1 MLAIVG
7 GLGAALVFATVTL
20 CNSRSSRMIGPSQL
34 LAWVMLIGLAIVA
47 PLVVL
52 EGVPDDLD
60 AESGAWLA
68 VAGIGNVVGLLLAYA
83 ALRVGKVGIVA
94 PVIATQGAVAAVLA
108 VIAGESI
115 GAGAAVTLAVIA
127 VGVVLAGLAG
137 DGGGEAEGGAA
148 ERAVKEAAVPARAV
162 PERGAP
168 ERAVPERAAAERP
181 VPQRAPAERPAP
193 RALGRSHA
201 MLYALGAAFAIGWS
215 LYATARASI
224 DLPVVWALL
233 PSRVIGV
240 AVVTVPIVLRSGLR
254 MTREALPLVLVAG
267 VCEVLGFALFALGAR
282 HGIAVSAVLASQ
294 FAAVAAVAAY
304 FLFGE
309 RLARVQLAGVTL
321 IVAGVGALS
330 ALEA

>member
-47 PLVVL
+47 PLVVA
-52 EGVPDDLD
+52 EGVPDGLD
-60 AESGAWLA
+60 AASAAWLA
-68 VAGIGNVVGLLLAYA
+68 VAGVGNVVGLLFAYA

-94 PVIATQGAVAAVLA
+94 PVVATQGAVAAVLA
-108 VIAGESI
+108 VIGGESI
-115 GAGAAVTLAVIA
+115 GAASGLMLVVIA

-137 DGGGEAEGGAA
+137 EPGEASNGTEHATD
-148 ERAVKEAAVPARAV
+148 
-162 PERGAP
+162 RGDASD
-168 ERAVPERAAAERP
+168 AGDSRP
-181 VPQRAPAERPAP
+181 L
-193 RALGRSHA
+193 AL
-201 MLYALGAAFAIGWS
+201 ALGAAFAIGWS

-224 DLPVVWALL
+224 ELPVVWALL
-233 PSRVIGV
+233 PSRLIGV
-240 AVVTVPIVLRSGLR
+240 AAVTLPLVARTGLR
-254 MTREALPLVLVAG
+254 MTRKALPLVMTAG

-304 FLFGE
+304 LLFGE
-309 RLARVQLAGVTL
+309 RLARVQLLGVAL
-321 IVAGVGALS
+321 IVVGVGVLS
-330 ALEA
+330 ALQA

>member
-20 CNSRSSRMIGPSQL
+20 CNSRSSRMIGPTQL
-34 LAWVMLIGLAIVA
+34 LSWVMLIGLAIVL

-60 AESGAWLA
+60 GESGAWLA

-83 ALRVGKVGIVA
+83 ALRAGKVGIVA

-108 VIAGESI
+108 VVAGESI
-115 GAGAAVTLAVIA
+115 GVGAAVTLAFIA

-137 DGGGEAEGGAA
+137 DEDEEVEGREGG
-148 ERAVKEAAVPARAV
+148 P
-162 PERGAP
+162 
-168 ERAVPERAAAERP
+168 
-181 VPQRAPAERPAP
+181 
-193 RALGRSHA
+193 HA

-240 AVVTVPIVLRSGLR
+240 AVVTVPLALRSGLR

-321 IVAGVGALS
+321 IVAGVGVLS

>member
-20 CNSRSSRMIGPSQL
+20 CNSRSSRMIGPTQL
-34 LAWVMLIGLAIVA
+34 LSWVMLIGLAIVA

-60 AESGAWLA
+60 GESGAWLA

-108 VIAGESI
+108 VVAGESI
-115 GAGAAVTLAVIA
+115 GVGAAVTLAVIA
-127 VGVVLAGLAG
+127 TGVVLAGLAAD
-137 DGGGEAEGGAA
+137 DGEEVEGREGG
-148 ERAVKEAAVPARAV
+148 P
-162 PERGAP
+162 
-168 ERAVPERAAAERP
+168 
-181 VPQRAPAERPAP
+181 
-193 RALGRSHA
+193 HA

-233 PSRVIGV
+233 PSRLIGV
-240 AVVTVPIVLRSGLR
+240 AVVTVPLVLRSGLR

-309 RLARVQLAGVTL
+309 RLARVQLVGVTL
-321 IVAGVGALS
+321 IVAGVGVLS

>member
-20 CNSRSSRMIGPSQL
+20 CNSRSSRMIGPTQL
-34 LAWVMLIGLAIVA
+34 LSWVMLIGLAIVL

-60 AESGAWLA
+60 GESGAWLA

-83 ALRVGKVGIVA
+83 ALRAGKVGIVA

-108 VIAGESI
+108 VVAGESI
-115 GAGAAVTLAVIA
+115 GVGAAVTLAFIA

-137 DGGGEAEGGAA
+137 DEDEEVEGREGG
-148 ERAVKEAAVPARAV
+148 PH
-162 PERGAP
+162 
-168 ERAVPERAAAERP
+168 
-181 VPQRAPAERPAP
+181 
-193 RALGRSHA
+193 AL
-201 MLYALGAAFAIGWS
+201 LYALGAAVAIGWS
-215 LYATARASI
+215 LYATARASL

-240 AVVTVPIVLRSGLR
+240 AVVTVPLALRAGLR
-254 MTREALPLVLVAG
+254 MTREALPFVLVAG

-321 IVAGVGALS
+321 IVAGVGVLS

>member
-20 CNSRSSRMIGPSQL
+20 CNSRSSRMIGPTQL

-47 PLVVL
+47 PLVAL
-52 EGVPDDLD
+52 EGVPDELD
-60 AESGAWLA
+60 AESGTWLA

-83 ALRVGKVGIVA
+83 ALRLGKVGVVA
-94 PVIATQGAVAAVLA
+94 PVVATQGAVAAVLA
-108 VIAGESI
+108 VVAGESI
-115 GAGAAVTLAVIA
+115 GAGAGLALAVIA
-127 VGVVLAGLAG
+127 VGVVLAGRTTGSGEPAAPG
-137 DGGGEAEGGAA
+137 DEPDPGR
-148 ERAVKEAAVPARAV
+148 ER
-162 PERGAP
+162 
-168 ERAVPERAAAERP
+168 
-181 VPQRAPAERPAP
+181 
-193 RALGRSHA
+193 RALSFG
-201 MLYALGAAFAIGWS
+201 LGAAFAIGWS
-215 LYATARASI
+215 LYATARAGI
-224 DLPVVWALL
+224 ELPVVWALL

-240 AVVTVPIVLRSGLR
+240 VAVTVPLALRSGLR
-254 MTREALPLVLVAG
+254 MTRAALPLVLIAG

-309 RLARVQLAGVTL
+309 RLARVQLAGVAL
-321 IVAGVGALS
+321 IVVGVGVLS

>member
-20 CNSRSSRMIGPSQL
+20 CNSRSSRMIGPTQL
-34 LAWVMLIGLAIVA
+34 LSWVMLIGLAVVV

-60 AESGAWLA
+60 GESGAWLA

-108 VIAGESI
+108 VVAGESI

-137 DGGGEAEGGAA
+137 DDGEEAEGREGG
-148 ERAVKEAAVPARAV
+148 P
-162 PERGAP
+162 
-168 ERAVPERAAAERP
+168 
-181 VPQRAPAERPAP
+181 
-193 RALGRSHA
+193 HA

-240 AVVTVPIVLRSGLR
+240 AVVTVPLALRSGLR

-321 IVAGVGALS
+321 IVAGVGVLS

>member
-47 PLVVL
+47 PLVAL
-52 EGVPDDLD
+52 EGVPDGLD
-60 AESGAWLA
+60 AEACSWLA

-83 ALRVGKVGIVA
+83 ALRVGKVGLVA
-94 PVIATQGAVAAVLA
+94 PVVATQGAVAAVLA
-108 VIAGESI
+108 VIGGESI
-115 GAGAAVTLAVIA
+115 GAGSGLMLAVIA
-127 VGVVLAGLAG
+127 VGIVLAGLAG
-137 DGGGEAEGGAA
+137 EPGGD
-148 ERAVKEAAVPARAV
+148 
-162 PERGAP
+162 
-168 ERAVPERAAAERP
+168 AAARGDH
-181 VPQRAPAERPAP
+181 
-193 RALGRSHA
+193 ALFF
-201 MLYALGAAFAIGWS
+201 ALGAAFAIGWS

-233 PSRVIGV
+233 PSRLIGV
-240 AVVTVPIVLRSGLR
+240 AAVTIPLAARTGLR
-254 MTREALPLVLVAG
+254 MTREALPLVAVAG

-304 FLFGE
+304 LLFGE
-309 RLARVQLAGVTL
+309 RLGRVQLAGVAL
-321 IVAGVGALS
+321 IVAGVGVLS